1 MGYGTLLVAGTV
13 KIRDNRG
20 ISNNA
25 KSHFHGHARGAILTP
40 RFHRIIQPNII
51 IIILNTYT

>member
-51 IIILNTYT
+51 IIILR

>member
-1 MGYGTLLVAGTV
+1 MGYGTLLVPGTV

-25 KSHFHGHARGAILTP
+25 ESHFHGHARGTVLTR
-40 RFHRIIQPNII
+40 RFHGVLLFNRI
-51 IIILNTYT
+51 